1 MKDGAH
7 DAGPLE
13 KLGINASNNAWT
25 NDWSKKSQE
34 KELITSQSFI
44 LFLHG
49 YFQAHETKSI
59 KEKKPKDV
67 GKVEDQIL
75 RTTACHGKDQTQNH
89 QPWQSIEDHVG
100 QDFPILERGG
110 SHRTLLVI
118 EFSFDRHGG
127 EDFGASFGN
136 GGETKA
142 DFT

>member
-25 NDWSKKSQE
+25 YDWSEESQE

-44 LFLHG
+44 LFLHR
-49 YFQAHETKSI
+49 YFQANKTKSI
-59 KEKKPKDV
+59 KDKKAKDV
-67 GKVEDQIL
+67 GKVEIQPI
-75 RTTACHGKDQTQNH
+75 RAWQGKDQTQNH
-89 QPWQSIEDHVG
+89 QPRQSSEDHVG
-100 QDFPILERGG
+100 KDFTILERGG
-110 SHRTLLVI
+110 SHRALLII
-118 EFSFDRHGG
+118 EFSFDRHCG

>member
-1 MKDGAH
+1 MKDWAH

-25 NDWSKKSQE
+25 YDWSEESQE

-44 LFLHG
+44 LFLHR

-59 KEKKPKDV
+59 KDKKAKDV
-67 GKVEDQIL
+67 GKVEIQPI
-75 RTTACHGKDQTQNH
+75 RAWQGKDHTQNH
-89 QPWQSIEDHVG
+89 QPRQSSEDHVG
-100 QDFPILERGG
+100 KDFTILERGG
-110 SHRTLLVI
+110 SHRTLLVV